1 MKKRAKG
8 AALGPSQENAD
19 EPGQNPAAIAFFIS
33 VKTRISSRE
42 VDGKMLE
49 LVALSFWAD
58 MDLVVTILLF
68 FMIYWILTQ
77 GLIDNSLAALVV
89 AAVIVWLVVIPYGW
103 FRYLLFIVL
112 FLGKAFG
119 EIKFKDW

>member
-1 MKKRAKG
+1 
-8 AALGPSQENAD
+8 
-19 EPGQNPAAIAFFIS
+19 
-33 VKTRISSRE
+33 
-42 VDGKMLE
+42 MLE